1 MSLGALFNSY
11 LYHGNS
17 LKKRFFEGWYFKFV
31 DKRKEKSFAVIPG
44 VSTGSSKNESHSFIQ
59 FLSGNRN
66 ESGNFTYPFKD
77 FHSDTKRFA
86 VEIVDNYFSTE
97 RVSLNMKN
105 EKVKIAGEIKI
116 IHPYLWPVRFYSP
129 GIMGPFSFAPFM
141 ECYHGV
147 VSIDHSLEGEV
158 EVSGEVINLYG
169 GKGYI
174 EKDWGRSFPEAW
186 VWMQSNNFDHARTS
200 FMLSIATIPW
210 LGRSFTGCL
219 CAFLCKGELYR
230 FTTYKGARIN
240 RVDTSGDRISVDLK
254 QREFTIHV
262 DARKTS
268 GAQLISPV
276 QGSMSG
282 KIDESLTS
290 EIHLKVYE
298 GNTLLF
304 EGTGTNSGLEAV
316 GKLKLKD

>member
-31 DKRKEKSFAVIPG
+31 DRKREKSFAVIPG
-44 VSTGSSKNESHSFIQ
+44 VSTGSSKTESHSFIQ
-59 FLSGNRN
+59 FLSGSRN
-66 ESGNFTYPFKD
+66 ESGNFIYSFGD
-77 FHSDTKRFA
+77 FHSNTKRFA
-86 VEIVDNYFSTE
+86 VEIGDNHFSTE
-97 RVSLNMKN
+97 RISLNMKD
-105 EKVKIAGEIKI
+105 EKIKIAGEIKI
-116 IHPYLWPVRFYSP
+116 VHPYLWPVRFYSP
-129 GIMGPFSFAPFM
+129 GIMGPFSFVPFM

-147 VSIDHSLEGEV
+147 VSMDHSLEGEV
-158 EVSGEVINLYG
+158 EVNGEVIDLSG

-186 VWMQSNNFDHARTS
+186 VWMQSNNFDHDGTS

-210 LGRSFTGCL
+210 LGKSFTGSL
-219 CAFLCKGELYR
+219 CAFLYRGELCR

-240 RVDTSGDRISVDLK
+240 RVDTSGDRIEVELK
-254 QREFTIHV
+254 QRELTIHV

-290 EIHLKVYE
+290 EIHLKVQE
-298 GNTLLF
+298 GRTILF